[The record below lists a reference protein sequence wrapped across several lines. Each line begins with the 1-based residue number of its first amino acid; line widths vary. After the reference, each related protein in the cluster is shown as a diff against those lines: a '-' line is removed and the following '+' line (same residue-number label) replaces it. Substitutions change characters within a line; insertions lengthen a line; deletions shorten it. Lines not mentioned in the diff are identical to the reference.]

1 MQPTSILVHCGG
13 ATSSPITTL
22 LVDRG
27 GCVAASTWDEASS
40 RMGDRAPD
48 VAFLHPYRRLT
59 ADIPRMV
66 DEAGVAFHDVP
77 VVVIT
82 ARGDTAATRVALRC
96 GAFDC
101 IEETDD
107 ETRLDEVLRAVLQAR
122 TDARASRGEVARPFA
137 TRGALGSFA
146 NGDAGYWVARM
157 RQQLT
162 TVYGESTLALV
173 AAAEAKEPFA
183 GEHSLTVARY
193 AEEIGRRMELK
204 RSTIGALRVA
214 AMLHDIGKI
223 GVPDSILAKPGPLS
237 TEEYTVIKRH
247 PRTALKILRHVS
259 FLEREL
265 PIILHHHEWFNG
277 TGYPD
282 GLAGEQIPIGA
293 RVLAVADAIDAMRSR
308 RAYKPAFDLSRVRA
322 EIERGSAEQFDPAVA
337 TTAIAWLNE
346 SPFDEAPLERPC
358 GGLTTP
364 RRTPRNARE
373 RNRSSDH
380 TIVV

>member
-1 MQPTSILVHCGG
+1 M
-13 ATSSPITTL
+13 TTR

-27 GCVAASTWDEASS
+27 GCVAARTWDEALSK
-40 RMGDRAPD
+40 MGDRAPS
-48 VAFLHPYRRLT
+48 VAFLHPYHRFT

-66 DEAGVAFHDVP
+66 GAAGVAFPDVP

-82 ARGDTAATRVALRC
+82 ARGDTTATRIALRC

-107 ETRLDEVLRAVLQAR
+107 QTRLDEVLRAVTQAR
-122 TDARASRGEVARPFA
+122 TDARESRGEIARPPP
-137 TRGALGSFA
+137 TPGTLGSSA
-146 NGDAGYWVARM
+146 GEAAGYWVARM

-162 TVYGESTLALV
+162 TAYGESTLALV

-193 AEEIGRRMELK
+193 AEEIGRRMKLK
-204 RSTIGALRVA
+204 PSTIGALRVA

-223 GVPDSILAKPGPLS
+223 GVPDSILAKPGPLT

-247 PRTALKILRHVS
+247 PRTALDILGHVS

-282 GLAGEQIPIGA
+282 GLAREQIPIGA

-308 RAYKPAFDLSRVRA
+308 RAYKPAFDLPRVRA
-322 EIERGSAEQFDPAVA
+322 EIERGSAEQFDPVVA
-337 TTAIAWLNE
+337 TTAIAWLDD
-346 SPFDEAPLERPC
+346 SPFDKVAPRGWPC
-358 GGLTTP
+358 GAFTTS
-364 RRTPRNARE
+364 RETPRNARE

-380 TIVV
+380 TIAV